1 MNHGLCPADIQIDL
15 IGDIRD
21 HCRERLILARYP
33 QHSVDRVARDPHRL
47 ISYYFGVFRRVISH
61 QPRRIH
67 KSNRFSCPERHLG
80 ALAKIEELIVT
91 GGDLT
96 PYLSDDI
103 MELKNV
109 DAMLNV
115 FGVHHLHLG
124 DSIITKGKKRGFTK
138 RTPPLLYC
146 YFTGTNAY
154 FIDVMDHESFGSQ
167 TVIQIVHENWTDL
180 LSQYRMPGIV
190 LYPQLSDEQTFALSR
205 AGYSTPI
212 SMGDGTVYMPP
223 GGGVMWSRDNAD
235 DIMKTN
241 RLLNRLHEIQTSIVQ
256 FIDRE
261 EDRRVSRYT
270 FPIRLRL
277 RILDNEY
284 CVEEVETGDL
294 YWIAEYGVVRM
305 NGELSRTSK

>member
-15 IGDIRD
+15 IGDYSRSLP
-21 HCRERLILARYP
+21 REANLGK
-33 QHSVDRVARDPHRL
+33 
-47 ISYYFGVFRRVISH
+47 ISPALRGQSREGSAQANLLLLRSIPTCDFPST
-61 QPRRIH
+61 RRIH

-167 TVIQIVHENWTDL
+167 TVI
-180 LSQYRMPGIV
+180 
-190 LYPQLSDEQTFALSR
+190 SDR
-205 AGYSTPI
+205 A
-212 SMGDGTVYMPP
+212 
-223 GGGVMWSRDNAD
+223 
-235 DIMKTN
+235 
-241 RLLNRLHEIQTSIVQ
+241 
-256 FIDRE
+256 RE
-261 EDRRVSRYT
+261 
-270 FPIRLRL
+270 
-277 RILDNEY
+277 LD
-284 CVEEVETGDL
+284 
-294 YWIAEYGVVRM
+294 
-305 NGELSRTSK
+305 